1 MSKKTKLTS
10 VNILNDVYNEFKKEI
25 VGTDLT
31 LQKVVNRVLDLYCTN
46 PEIKNMINS
55 HETSKIKNSKY

>member
-10 VNILNDVYNEFKKEI
+10 VNILTDVYNEFKKET
-25 VGTDLT
+25 VGTDIT

-46 PEIKNMINS
+46 PEIKKMIND
-55 HETSKIKNSKY
+55 HETSKLKNSKY

>member
-46 PEIKNMINS
+46 DEIKNIIDN
-55 HETSKIKNSKY
+55 HETSKIKHSKY

>member
-10 VNILNDVYNEFKKEI
+10 VNILTDVYYEFKKEI
-25 VGTDLT
+25 VGTDIT
-31 LQKVVNRVLDLYCTN
+31 LQKVVNRVLDLYNTN
-46 PEIKNMINS
+46 PELRKIIND